1 MRDMALVW
9 DSTTKKYFLIGLRDF
24 RNTVSNTQEIR
35 LVNSDMKDQFSN
47 RTLKWKKDLGTNPFK
62 LDASGKDKII
72 HHYGMELRLVS
83 SLPKDKN
90 FINEFEDNSFGM
102 KRIEVKCA
110 KCDAHLGH
118 VFNDGPMPTGLRYC
132 INSASLDFE
141 QDT

>member
-1 MRDMALVW
+1 
-9 DSTTKKYFLIGLRDF
+9 
-24 RNTVSNTQEIR
+24 
-35 LVNSDMKDQFSN
+35 MKD
-47 RTLKWKKDLGTNPFK
+47 KDNNYWRAK
-62 LDASGKDKII
+62 LDDLSYKVLRKAATEIPFSGKYNLHFKDGYYRCK
-72 HHYGMELRLVS
+72 GCDVVLFDS
-83 SLPKDKN
+83 SSKFDSGCGWPSFFLPKDEN